1 MYKKSTLVPAACAL
15 LLGIIIG
22 IPAGQRIAE
31 GYQANLQAE
40 LDNAESRAGLYYS
53 VNQSLI
59 RQLAAETMA
68 TEQARTACR
77 TANAAAAYQTASA
90 ANPMAGV
97 VLEPSEQP

>member
-90 ANPMAGV
+90 ADPMAGV